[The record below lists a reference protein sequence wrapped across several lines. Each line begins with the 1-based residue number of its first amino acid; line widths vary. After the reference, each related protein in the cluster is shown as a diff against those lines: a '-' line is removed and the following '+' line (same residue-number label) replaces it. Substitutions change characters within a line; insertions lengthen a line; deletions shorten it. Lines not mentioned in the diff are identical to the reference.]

1 MKAVLSLLLTI
12 WLSVHAFILQPSTTL
27 RSIYRHRLAAQTET
41 AARTGTFDLNRI
53 KEAGFPNAYIASTE
67 KEAYGR
73 PERRIPKWD
82 APIVVLPDFLT
93 GEECDEIMRVGA
105 QLEREGVVA
114 DMYLNHRLNKE
125 VKSDS
130 TSMEAME
137 LIQDQNLD
145 EEELAADSLSGFRA
159 PLPPSVLLAG
169 QPLIE
174 GNPRGQP
181 VAAPPNSIG
190 SKVLKLLGCG
200 DRKLAFLEDEWIN
213 PNKERIMIRDQTMVH
228 YRVGE
233 GVPPHVDGNHA
244 TVLVYLAD
252 VEVGAGGRTIF
263 PEAGIA
269 SVPKRGSALL
279 YCSKGQRLL
288 HFAERVKANE
298 KWVMQMLID
307 YTYRSGGASNV
318 I

>member
-174 GNPRGQP
+174 GNPRGQ
-181 VAAPPNSIG
+181 VRQ
-190 SKVLKLLGCG
+190 C
-200 DRKLAFLEDEWIN
+200 
-213 PNKERIMIRDQTMVH
+213 
-228 YRVGE
+228 
-233 GVPPHVDGNHA
+233 
-244 TVLVYLAD
+244 
-252 VEVGAGGRTIF
+252 
-263 PEAGIA
+263 
-269 SVPKRGSALL
+269 
-279 YCSKGQRLL
+279 
-288 HFAERVKANE
+288 
-298 KWVMQMLID
+298 
-307 YTYRSGGASNV
+307 
-318 I
+318 